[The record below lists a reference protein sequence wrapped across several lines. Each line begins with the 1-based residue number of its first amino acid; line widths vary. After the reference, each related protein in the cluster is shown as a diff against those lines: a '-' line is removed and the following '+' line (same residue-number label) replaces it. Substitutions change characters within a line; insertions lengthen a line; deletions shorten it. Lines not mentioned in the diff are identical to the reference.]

1 MPLFVLAFGLSF
13 IDYGKELVTH
23 EYYSENAEQY
33 CVKLVSFKPRSL
45 GAARQ

>member
-13 IDYGKELVTH
+13 IDYDKELVSY
-23 EYYSENAEQY
+23 ENDFGNAEQY
-33 CVKLVSFKPRSL
+33 CVKLVIFKPRSL